1 MRRAVRAGR
10 PSCRRRRTE
19 RMCPSIRS
27 VRDKWV
33 YTPEILCYIF
43 TMSRIYFDHAS
54 TTPLDPRVLEA
65 MMPYLT
71 GQFGNPSSILI
82 EEGGEPHQAMDRARG
97 NVAALVGAGKDEIIF
112 TASATESNNMAV
124 KGLALANRHKGKR
137 ILFSDVEHYSVI
149 SQADFLRSLG
159 FEIDFVKVDDGG
171 LIDLADLEKKAT
183 ADTILA
189 AIMHVNL
196 EIGTIQPVREASSIL
211 KERGILLHCD
221 GAGSCGIIPV
231 GVKDLGVDTMT
242 ISSHQFYGPK
252 GAGRLYI
259 RKGVALTPIIQGGN
273 QEMGYR
279 AGTEN
284 VAAIAGFG
292 EAARLASEEMEARL
306 EKAAL
311 LSKRLWEGI
320 ESSIDH
326 LHFTGHPTLRV
337 PGHVSFWIE
346 FVEGE
351 SLLLWLNLNGIAS
364 SSGSACASNLMA
376 ADETGLKAS
385 HVLTAIG
392 VPPEICHGSITFS
405 LGKENTIEE
414 VDHVLAVLP
423 GIVSRL
429 RDMSPLYA
437 KFKETQKGGA

>member
-1 MRRAVRAGR
+1 M
-10 PSCRRRRTE
+10 
-19 RMCPSIRS
+19 
-27 VRDKWV
+27 K
-33 YTPEILCYIF
+33 
-43 TMSRIYFDHAS
+43 RIYFDHAS
-54 TTPLDPRVLEA
+54 ATPLDSRVLDA
-65 MMPYLT
+65 MMPYFT

-82 EEGGEPHQAMDRARG
+82 EEGGLPHEAVDGAREKI
-97 NVAALVGAGKDEIIF
+97 AALLGAEKNEIIF

-124 KGLALANRHKGKR
+124 KGLALANRSKGGK
-137 ILFSDVEHYSVI
+137 ILFSDIEHYSIVN
-149 SQADFLRSLG
+149 QADFLRGLG
-159 FEIDFVKVDDGG
+159 FEIDFIRVDDGG
-171 LIDLADLEKKAT
+171 LVDLADLEKKAT

-189 AIMHVNL
+189 SIMHVNL
-196 EIGTIQPVREASSIL
+196 EIGTIQPVREAASIL
-211 KERGILLHCD
+211 KRKGILFHCD
-221 GAGSCGIIPV
+221 GAGSCGTIPV
-231 GVKDLGVDTMT
+231 NVNDLGIDTMT

-252 GAGRLYI
+252 GVAGLYI
-259 RKGVALTPIIQGGN
+259 RKGVALTPLIHGGN

-292 EAARLASEEMEARL
+292 EAARLAAEEMGSRL
-306 EKAAL
+306 EKAGL
-311 LSKRLWEGI
+311 LSKRLWSGI
-320 ESSIDH
+320 ETAIDH
-326 LHFTGHPTLRV
+326 LHFTGHPALRL

-351 SLLLWLNLNGIAS
+351 SLLMWLNLNGIAS

-405 LGKENTIEE
+405 LGKENTVEE

-423 GIVSRL
+423 GIVQS
-429 RDMSPLYA
+429 
-437 KFKETQKGGA
+437 